1 MAQNKWTMN
10 DTQKRFMEVL
20 GQYADGVTM
29 FELKLAGHD
38 FKTGSVNT
46 LVTKGLVATDGEREF
61 ACEVVYNGQVV
72 GKTTKTGKVYKLV
85 HKDQFVGRKGNGI
98 ALKTAWLTTKT
109 GKAKKV

>member
-1 MAQNKWTMN
+1 MAQNTWKMN
-10 DTQKRFMEVL
+10 ETQKAFMEVL

-85 HKDQFVGRKGNGI
+85 QKDQFVGCKGNGI

>member
-85 HKDQFVGRKGNGI
+85 HKDQFVYGVGNE
-98 ALKTAWLTTKT
+98 
-109 GKAKKV
+109 

>member
-109 GKAKKV
+109 SKAKKV